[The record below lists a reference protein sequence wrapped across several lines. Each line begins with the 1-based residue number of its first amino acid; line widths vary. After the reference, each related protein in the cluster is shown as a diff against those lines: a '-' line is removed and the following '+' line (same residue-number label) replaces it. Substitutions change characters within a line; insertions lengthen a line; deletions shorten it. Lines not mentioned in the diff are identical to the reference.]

1 MDNSEENS
9 TQINSKKSDNS
20 QDGAVKKTGKKP
32 GNQRDEKRS
41 EKANEKTNDKVN
53 EKAKDEEES
62 ESSLNES
69 MFSQESLYK
78 QEDDLQAQRSVLQMS
93 EADQQ
98 RYETFRG
105 SNFPK
110 SAVKKLIGTI
120 IGQAVNP
127 NIVIGVAGLSK
138 VFIGEMVEEA
148 KRIQKEKNDEGP
160 LLPSHIHEAHRR
172 LFNKLPNMK
181 LHPRAPWG

>member
-1 MDNSEENS
+1 MENS
-9 TQINSKKSDNS
+9 DENFSLNKS
-20 QDGAVKKTGKKP
+20 QDLEAKNI
-32 GNQRDEKRS
+32 NQIPEGTKV
-41 EKANEKTNDKVN
+41 ENTTTKND
-53 EKAKDEEES
+53 EES

-78 QEDDLQAQRSVLQMS
+78 QNYDQQAQSSVLQMT

-98 RYETFRG
+98 RYETFRS

-110 SAVKKLIGTI
+110 SAIKKLIGTI

-148 KRIQKEKNDEGP
+148 KKVQKEMNDIGP
-160 LLPSHIHEAHRR
+160 LMPSHIHEAHRR
-172 LFNKLPNMK
+172 LCKKLPNMK
-181 LHPRAPWG
+181 LHQKAPWG

>member
-1 MDNSEENS
+1 MDNSEEN
-9 TQINSKKSDNS
+9 NSPS
-20 QDGAVKKTGKKP
+20 QHIQKE
-32 GNQRDEKRS
+32 DEKEFKS
-41 EKANEKTNDKVN
+41 NKKNEKPTET
-53 EKAKDEEES
+53 EKGEKKDDEDS

-69 MFSQESLYK
+69 LFSQESLYK
-78 QEDDLQAQRSVLQMS
+78 QNFDVLAQNSVLQMN

-98 RYETFRG
+98 RYETFRS

-110 SAVKKLIGTI
+110 SAIKKLISTI

-127 NIVIGVAGLSK
+127 NIVIGIAGLSK

-148 KRIQKEKNDEGP
+148 KKVQKELNDEGP

-172 LFNKLPNMK
+172 LFKKLPNMK
-181 LHPRAPWG
+181 MKPKAPWKN